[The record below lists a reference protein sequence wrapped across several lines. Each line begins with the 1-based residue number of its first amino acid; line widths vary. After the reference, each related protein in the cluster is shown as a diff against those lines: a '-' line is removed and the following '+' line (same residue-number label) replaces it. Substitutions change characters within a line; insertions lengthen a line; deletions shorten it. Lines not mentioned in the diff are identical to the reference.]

1 MFNITEQR
9 LVDQKNNIFMR
20 KWQSDLELKEM

>member
-9 LVDQKNNIFMR
+9 LVDQKNNIFKR